1 MTTHQ
6 ETPREEIANTIT
18 HGLGFAFSSFGVYCF
33 WHWLANR
40 PLIAW
45 GSCLF
50 AGTLAILYLCST
62 LYHACPRTALKPRL
76 QRLDHLAIF
85 FFIAGSYTPYCV
97 LCLPDPLSGYMLGL
111 VWSMAA
117 IGGLFSLTWGTRY
130 PTVSMILMLIMGWM
144 SVFLLPYFFHALSF
158 KALSLLLVGGF
169 SYTLGSLFY
178 ATHFFQYSHA
188 VWHLFVMA
196 GSACHYASVWCAAQ
210 DFPW

>member
-18 HGLGFAFSSFGVYCF
+18 HGLGFALSSLGAYCYA
-33 WHWLANR
+33 HWLASR
-40 PLIAW
+40 PLAAW

-50 AGTLAILYLCST
+50 AGTLAVLYLFST
-62 LYHACPRTALKPRL
+62 LYHACPATPLKPRL

-85 FFIAGSYTPYCV
+85 FFIAGSYTPFCV
-97 LCLPDPLSGYMLGL
+97 LCLPDTLSNYMLAL

-130 PTVSMILMLIMGWM
+130 PTVSMVLMLLMGWM
-144 SVFLLPYFFHALSF
+144 SVFLFPYFLHALSF
-158 KALSLLLVGGF
+158 KSLSLLLMGGL

-196 GSACHYASVWCAAQ
+196 GSACHYASVWIAAQ

>member
-6 ETPREEIANTIT
+6 ETPPEEIANSIT
-18 HGLGFAFSSFGVYCF
+18 HGLGFALASLGLYGY
-33 WHWLANR
+33 WHWLPGR
-40 PLIAW
+40 PLAAW
-45 GSCLF
+45 GACLF
-50 AGTLAILYLCST
+50 AGTLAMLYLFSA

-97 LCLPDPLSGYMLGL
+97 LCLPDALSAPMLAL

-117 IGGLFSLTWGTRY
+117 VGGLFSLTWGTRY
-130 PTVSMILMLIMGWM
+130 PTISMVLMLLMGWM
-144 SVFLLPYFFHALSF
+144 AIFLFPYFQHALSMQ
-158 KALSLLLVGGF
+158 ALGLLLAGGL
-169 SYTLGSLFY
+169 SYTMGTLFY

-196 GSACHYASVWCAAQ
+196 GSACHYASIWLAAASGNA
-210 DFPW
+210 

>member
-6 ETPREEIANTIT
+6 ETPREELANSLT
-18 HGLGFAFSSFGVYCF
+18 HGLGFALSSWGVYCY

-40 PLIAW
+40 PLVAW

-50 AGTLAILYLCST
+50 AGTLALLYLCSA
-62 LYHACPRTALKPRL
+62 LYHACPRSALKPRL

-97 LCLPDPLSGYMLGL
+97 LCLPDPLATTMLAL

-130 PTVSMILMLIMGWM
+130 PTISMVFMLLMGWM
-144 SVFLLPYFFHALSF
+144 AVFLFPYFFQ
-158 KALSLLLVGGF
+158 ALSLKALGLLLIGGL

-196 GSACHYASVWCAAQ
+196 GSACHYASVWLAAQ

>member
-1 MTTHQ
+1 VTTHQ
-6 ETPREEIANTIT
+6 ETPREEVANSIT
-18 HGLGFAFSSFGVYCF
+18 HGLGFALSSWGVYCY
-33 WHWLANR
+33 WHWLAN
-40 PLIAW
+40 PLVAW

-50 AGTLAILYLCST
+50 AGTLALLYLCSA
-62 LYHACPRTALKPRL
+62 LYHACPRSALKPRL

-97 LCLPDPLSGYMLGL
+97 LCLPDPLATTMLAL

-130 PTVSMILMLIMGWM
+130 PTISMAFMLLMGWM
-144 SVFLLPYFFHALSF
+144 AIFLFPYFFQ
-158 KALSLLLVGGF
+158 ALSLKALGLLLLGGL

-196 GSACHYASVWCAAQ
+196 GSACHYASVWLAAQ

>member
-6 ETPREEIANTIT
+6 ETPREEVANSIT
-18 HGLGFAFSSFGVYCF
+18 HGLGFALSSWGVYCY
-33 WHWLANR
+33 WHWLAN
-40 PLIAW
+40 PLVAW

-50 AGTLAILYLCST
+50 AGTLALLYLCSA
-62 LYHACPRTALKPRL
+62 LYHACPRSALKPRL

-97 LCLPDPLSGYMLGL
+97 LCLPDPLATTMLAL

-130 PTVSMILMLIMGWM
+130 PTISMAFMLLMGWM
-144 SVFLLPYFFHALSF
+144 AIFLFPYFFQ
-158 KALSLLLVGGF
+158 ALSLKALGLLLLGGL

-196 GSACHYASVWCAAQ
+196 GSACHYASVWLAAQ